1 MAFAQSD
8 RLSNNFI
15 IRFVKGLIVSML
27 ISFGLIILLAF
38 CLKWYSFDEK
48 YISPLN
54 LAIKTISVLVGSCI
68 AIKGE
73 SKGLLQG
80 IGFGL
85 LYIVVAF
92 LSFSFLT
99 KTFAMDLS
107 FLLDVVFA
115 CLAGGLV
122 GIIKVNKWQILIKLA
137 NIDKNIG
144 YKSYKNEK

>member
-122 GIIKVNKWQILIKLA
+122 GIIKVNK
-137 NIDKNIG
+137 
-144 YKSYKNEK
+144 